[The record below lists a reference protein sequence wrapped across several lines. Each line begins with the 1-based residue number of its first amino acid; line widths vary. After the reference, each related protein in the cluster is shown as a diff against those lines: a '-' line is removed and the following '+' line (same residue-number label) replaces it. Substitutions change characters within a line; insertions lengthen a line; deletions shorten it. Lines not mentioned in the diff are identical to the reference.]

1 MTEIAI
7 PEQHVSELMQWAMDA
22 GEAHKIAT
30 SLVKTAFVPDSMRG
44 KADEATAAI
53 LTGQEIGLAP
63 MAALRSIDIISGTP
77 AMRAHALR
85 GLVQSKGHE
94 VWLEEANSTRAIV
107 CGRRKGTDQ
116 IQKSIW
122 TIDRAKALGL
132 AGRDQWRKQ
141 PQAMLVARATSEC
154 CRLVASD
161 VILGI
166 PYAIEELQDADET
179 VPAEARP
186 TSSKR
191 TARRKPAKPIED
203 VQLPE
208 PVVEPEFAAG
218 PLPGAESGVAS
229 GFNSQPA
236 PGAPAADEVPA
247 AREMGDGDAWPEP
260 PADWKPEP

>member
-7 PEQHVSELMQWAMDA
+7 PEQRVSELMQWAMDA
-22 GEAHKIAT
+22 GEAYKIAT

-94 VWLEEANSTRAIV
+94 VWLDEANSIRAIV
-107 CGRRKGTDQ
+107 CGRRKGTEQ
-116 IQKSIW
+116 IQKSVW
-122 TIDRAKALGL
+122 TMDRAKALGL

-166 PYAIEELQDADET
+166 PYAIEELQDADES
-179 VPAEARP
+179 VPSEAKP
-186 TSSKR
+186 SKR
-191 TARRKPAKPIED
+191 TARRKPATKSVED

-208 PVVEPEFAAG
+208 PEVEPPAVEATGYMDNKSADTVVENPE
-218 PLPGAESGVAS
+218 
-229 GFNSQPA
+229 
-236 PGAPAADEVPA
+236 PA

-260 PADWKPEP
+260 PADWTPEPPL

>member
-107 CGRRKGTDQ
+107 CGRRKGTEQ
-116 IQKSIW
+116 IQKSVW

-166 PYAIEELQDADET
+166 PYAIEELQDADES
-179 VPAEARP
+179 VPSEAKP
-186 TSSKR
+186 SKR

-208 PVVEPEFAAG
+208 PEVEPPPAIEEPKAA
-218 PLPGAESGVAS
+218 
-229 GFNSQPA
+229 
-236 PGAPAADEVPA
+236 PA

-260 PADWKPEP
+260 PADWTAEPPL

>member
-1 MTEIAI
+1 MTQVAI
-7 PEQHVSELMQWAMDA
+7 PEQHVSDLMQWAMDA
-22 GEAHKIAT
+22 AEAHKIAT
-30 SLVKTAFVPDSMRG
+30 SLVKTTFVPDSMRG
-44 KADEATAAI
+44 KPDEATAAI

-107 CGRRKGTDQ
+107 CGRRKGTEQ
-116 IQKSIW
+116 VQKSVW
-122 TIDRAKALGL
+122 TMDRAKALGL

-141 PQAMLVARATSEC
+141 PQAMLVARATAEC

-166 PYAIEELQDADET
+166 PYAVEELGDDVEVVGGA
-179 VPAEARP
+179 PSKA
-186 TSSKR
+186 KR
-191 TARRKPAKPIED
+191 TARRKPVAET
-203 VQLPE
+203 VELPE
-208 PVVEPEFAAG
+208 PVVEPPAIE
-218 PLPGAESGVAS
+218 
-229 GFNSQPA
+229 PA
-236 PGAPAADEVPA
+236 PAEEPPA

-260 PADWKPEP
+260 PADWTPEPPL